1 MCIGNSKYFLYIN
14 GQAVAVTK
22 QVYDAYW
29 HYTEKEKYFMEKL
42 KMETFV
48 CDQEAQTA
56 RFFPGREDSYERFL
70 EQEKEFPAETTLVED
85 QALLSVH
92 VAELLGTLGA
102 TEQRIILGLFFE
114 QRTERELAA
123 ELHLSQNTVHYW
135 KEQALKKLKKFL
147 ENNL

>member
-1 MCIGNSKYFLYIN
+1 MCKSNRKYFLYIN

-42 KMETFV
+42 KMESFV
-48 CDQEAQTA
+48 CDQEARTA
-56 RFFPGREDSYERFL
+56 LFFPSREDSYERLLGL
-70 EQEKEFPAETTLVED
+70 EMDFSAEDPPVED
-85 QALLSVH
+85 QALRSIQM
-92 VAELLGTLGA
+92 AELLETLGV

-114 QRTERELAA
+114 QRTERELAT
-123 ELHLSQNTVHYW
+123 ELQLSQNTVHYW
-135 KEQALKKLKKFL
+135 KEAALKKLKKFL